1 MSGINSIPCSSVL
14 NLDLTNE
21 EIIGIWLRDIGSTAN
36 EKVMYVH
43 TPNQISDIDYAD
55 CLHAIVDEYGFP
67 ATMKTNWD
75 VRLAFHH
82 QSQLAAMLLVDLV
95 TELAYQLK
103 KIATEID
110 KVGTDTPAPG
120 AAS

>member
-21 EIIGIWLRDIGSTAN
+21 EIIGI
-36 EKVMYVH
+36 
-43 TPNQISDIDYAD
+43 